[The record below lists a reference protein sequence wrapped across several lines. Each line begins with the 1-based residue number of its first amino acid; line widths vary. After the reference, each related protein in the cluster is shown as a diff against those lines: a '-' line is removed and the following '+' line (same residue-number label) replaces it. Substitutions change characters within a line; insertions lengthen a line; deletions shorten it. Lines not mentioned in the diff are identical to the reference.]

1 MEPYDPRPSESAPVA
16 QRSVQGAPM
25 LPHATAVHFF
35 RRVVFAALIDR
46 IVAVRSSLD
55 RHSGWFSFLAT
66 AHRAAKKFMY
76 QFLCGHP
83 FSFLLGI
90 YVEENFW
97 VI

>member
-1 MEPYDPRPSESAPVA
+1 
-16 QRSVQGAPM
+16 M

-35 RRVVFAALIDR
+35 RRRVVFAALIDR

-55 RHSGWFSFLAT
+55 RHLGCFSILAT
-66 AHRAAKKFMY
+66 VHRAAKKVMY

-90 YVEENFW
+90 YLEENFW